1 MFKKITAKKTKKMPY
16 FNGNMPDVSMLT
28 DKQLEIYDILSKI
41 KLNEFTMHVLTG
53 YAGTGKTFL
62 VGKIINQ
69 ILFDNKTASV
79 AVTATTHK
87 AVKVLKELSRLNQ
100 DTENIEFFTLH
111 SLLGLKREINSDG
124 TESYVEDSFGSKVED
139 YSLIIVDEASMLD
152 NKLFDTLAKHAKKNL
167 IPLLFIGDDKQ
178 IPPVNGGEFVLFTKK
193 IPNKH
198 TLVDIIRQA
207 NGNPI
212 IETSKR
218 IREGEKL
225 DFVDNINDN
234 FGLKYIKLGN
244 EDDYINDYF
253 NNEQFK
259 TDPNYVKILAWT
271 NSAVDY
277 YNSKVRKAIYGENC
291 ERICIG
297 EKMVLNKPVV
307 LGKKVLLNNNDEFEV
322 LSYDVETETSGY
334 PFKYYSL
341 DVESDDKRLSL
352 KLLHEDSF
360 LSFNNALESLKKE
373 AIKTK
378 DTYARRMKWVNFYKL
393 AEKYIDAKYNYALTV
408 HKSQGSTFDNSIVI
422 YCDIL
427 RVKDIDERN
436 KLLYTSIT
444 RAKKNLYL
452 VY

>member
-1 MFKKITAKKTKKMPY
+1 MFKKNTVKKSKPTPY
-16 FNGNMPDVSMLT
+16 FNGEKPDISMLT
-28 DKQLEIYDILSKI
+28 GKQLEIYEVLSKI
-41 KLNEFTMHVLTG
+41 KLNTFSEYVLSG

-69 ILFDNKTASV
+69 ILYDNKTASI

-87 AVKVLKELSRLNQ
+87 AVKVLKELNKLNK
-100 DTENIEFFTLH
+100 DVDNVEFYTLH

-124 TESYVEDSFGSKVED
+124 TETFVEDFFGSKIED
-139 YSLIIVDEASMLD
+139 FSMVIIDEVSMLD
-152 NKLFDTLAKHAKKNL
+152 NDLYNMLINQTKKRL
-167 IPLLFIGDDKQ
+167 IPLLFIGDEKQ
-178 IPPVNGGEFVLFTKK
+178 IPPVNGKEFILFTKEMG
-193 IPNKH
+193 NKY
-198 TLVDIIRQA
+198 TLTDIIRQQ

-212 IETSKR
+212 IELSKN

-225 DFVDNINDN
+225 DFVDKENDN
-234 FGLKYIKLGN
+234 GGVKYVKLGL
-244 EDDYINDYF
+244 EDEYINDF
-253 NNEQFK
+253 FTSDVFK
-259 TDPNYVKILAWT
+259 KEPNHVKILAWT
-271 NSAVDY
+271 NSAVSY
-277 YNSKVRKAIYGENC
+277 YNDKVRKAIYGDNC
-291 ERICIG
+291 DRICIG

-322 LSYDVETETSGY
+322 VSYDVLTEKTGY
-334 PFKYYSL
+334 PFKYYAL
-341 DVESDDKRLSL
+341 DVLNEGERYTL

-378 DTYARRMKWVNFYKL
+378 DNYARRLKWVNYFKL
-393 AEKYIDAKYNYALTV
+393 SEKYIDAKYNYALTV

-427 RVKDIDERN
+427 RIKNIEERN

-444 RAKKNLYL
+444 RAKNNLYL
-452 VY
+452 IY